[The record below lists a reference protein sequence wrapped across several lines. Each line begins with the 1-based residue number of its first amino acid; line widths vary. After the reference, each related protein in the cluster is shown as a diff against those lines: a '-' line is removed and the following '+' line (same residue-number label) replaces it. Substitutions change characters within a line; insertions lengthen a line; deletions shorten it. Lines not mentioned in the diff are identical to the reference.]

1 MDAGTVLLQQA
12 SQNSLRMWL
21 GSTVKRALFLD
32 RDGVIN
38 EDGNYVHR
46 IDDFHFIDGIF
57 DICRA
62 AASAGMA
69 IIVVTNQAGIG
80 RGLFTE
86 QQFHV
91 LTDWM
96 VARFADQGVGI
107 AQVYYCPHH
116 PMHGIGHYKRDC
128 FCRKPNPG
136 MILRARDDHG
146 ICLQN
151 SVLIGD
157 KEWDIVAAKAAGV
170 GTTVLI
176 SGTSSELGLNPEYRL
191 GNLNETLNFLSF

>member
-1 MDAGTVLLQQA
+1 
-12 SQNSLRMWL
+12 
-21 GSTVKRALFLD
+21 VKRALFLD

-38 EDGNYVHR
+38 EDRHYVHR
-46 IDDFHFIDGIF
+46 IEDFHFIDGIF

-62 AASAGMA
+62 AIDAGLA

-96 VARFADQGVGI
+96 NARFADQGVTI
-107 AQVYYCPHH
+107 DQVYYCPHH
-116 PMHGIGHYKRDC
+116 PIYGTGHYKLDC
-128 FCRKPNPG
+128 LCRKPKPG

-146 ICLQN
+146 ISLRN
-151 SVLIGD
+151 SILIGD
-157 KEWDIVAAKAAGV
+157 KEWDIVAAKAAGI

-176 SGTSSELGLNPEYRL
+176 SGNASDNDAKPGFQFS
-191 GNLNETLNFLSF
+191 NLKEACNFLSF

>member
-1 MDAGTVLLQQA
+1 M
-12 SQNSLRMWL
+12 
-21 GSTVKRALFLD
+21 KRALFLD

-38 EDGNYVHR
+38 EDRHYVHR
-46 IDDFHFIDGIF
+46 IEDFHFIHGIF

-62 AASAGMA
+62 ATSAGMA

-80 RGLFTE
+80 RGIFTE

-96 VARFADQGVGI
+96 IAQFADQGVQI
-107 AQVYYCPHH
+107 DHVYFCPHH
-116 PMHGIGHYKRDC
+116 PMHGIGHYKREC
-128 FCRKPNPG
+128 FNRKPNPG
-136 MILRARDDHG
+136 MLLRASDDHG
-146 ICLQN
+146 ICLKGC
-151 SVLIGD
+151 VMIGD

-176 SGTSSELGLNPEYRL
+176 SGCGLELSQQPEFRFESVEAARIVLNDKLFSRI
-191 GNLNETLNFLSF
+191 N

>member
-1 MDAGTVLLQQA
+1 M
-12 SQNSLRMWL
+12 
-21 GSTVKRALFLD
+21 KRALFLD

-46 IDDFHFIDGIF
+46 IDDLHFIDGIF

-86 QQFHV
+86 RQFHV

-96 VARFADQGVGI
+96 VAQFAAQGVRI

-116 PMHGIGHYKRDC
+116 PVHGKGHFKLDC
-128 FCRKPNPG
+128 LCRKPNPG
-136 MILRARDDHG
+136 MILLARDDHG
-146 ICLQN
+146 ICLK
-151 SVLIGD
+151 SSILIGD
-157 KEWDIVAAKAAGV
+157 KEWDIAAANAAGIE
-170 GTTVLI
+170 TTVLI
-176 SGTSSELGLNPEYRL
+176 AAPEMEPKIKARFQF
-191 GNLNETLNFLSF
+191 GNLKEALVALVAERLL

>member
-1 MDAGTVLLQQA
+1 VEFLENVAG
-12 SQNSLRMWL
+12 SS
-21 GSTVKRALFLD
+21 VKRALFLD

-38 EDGNYVHR
+38 EDRHYVHR

-62 AASAGMA
+62 AISAGMA

-80 RGLFTE
+80 RGIFTE

-96 VARFADQGVGI
+96 IARFNNQGVKI
-107 AQVYYCPHH
+107 DQVYFCPHH
-116 PMHGIGHYKRDC
+116 PIHGIGDYKRDC
-128 FCRKPNPG
+128 FSRKPNPG
-136 MILRARDDHG
+136 MILRARDDHD
-146 ICLQN
+146 ICLRN
-151 SVLIGD
+151 STLIGD
-157 KEWDIVAAKAAGV
+157 KDWDIIAAKAAGV

-176 SGTSSELGLNPEYRL
+176 SEPHPEMSPKPDFRFGGLREALRIL
-191 GNLNETLNFLSF
+191 EF